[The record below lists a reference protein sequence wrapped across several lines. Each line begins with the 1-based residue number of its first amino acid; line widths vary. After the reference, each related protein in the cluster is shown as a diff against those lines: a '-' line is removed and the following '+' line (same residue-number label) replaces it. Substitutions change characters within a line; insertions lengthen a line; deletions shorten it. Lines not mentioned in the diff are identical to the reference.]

1 VNYRWCRVF
10 VWVVPCWLTSFAV
23 FGQIDPVKRE
33 LLQFGY
39 NGSLEG
45 HAPLSAY
52 AFYYWNRPGF
62 LSNTNLTLRLAVA
75 PTYLDS
81 ELGISQA
88 IGPQTDIGIGVA
100 GGGYADNYLEIRKG
114 KYLPSESFTG
124 YGGEASFSVYHLFNP
139 GYLIPLNGLVRGIV
153 HYSTYEADDNTA
165 KDFQVPGDR
174 ETFSVRTGL
183 RWGGREP
190 TLFPS
195 LAMELSIWYQGEFRN
210 GIGSYG
216 TTDGITGL
224 RDRRVEPHTHLFWAE
239 AFLAYTLPEL
249 KHSFSLSLTAGT
261 SVDPDRFSAYRLGS
275 LLPLVA
281 EYPLSLPGYYYQEL
295 SAKEFVLLTGNY
307 LLPLEKHDHWFLDI
321 NAATAAVDYLAG
333 LEQPGHWHSGVG
345 GGILYKTP
353 SWKVMLCYAH
363 GFDAI
368 RSTGR
373 GANSVGILM
382 QFDVGQ
388 AKTEIF
394 RPAEPGLWRGMQR
407 VFGLFGS

>member
-1 VNYRWCRVF
+1 M
-10 VWVVPCWLTSFAV
+10 PCCLASFAA

-33 LLQFGY
+33 LLQFAY
-39 NGSLEG
+39 NASLEG
-45 HAPLSAY
+45 HAPLSGY
-52 AFYYWNRPGF
+52 AFYYLNKPGF
-62 LSNTNLTLRLAVA
+62 LLTNLTLRLAVA

-81 ELGISQA
+81 ELGIGQA
-88 IGPQTDIGIGVA
+88 IGPQTDIGIGLA
-100 GGGYADNYLEIRKG
+100 GGGYADNYTEVRG
-114 KYLPSESFTG
+114 GRYRPGESFTG
-124 YGGEASFSVYHLFNP
+124 YGGEVSFSIYHLFNP
-139 GYLIPLNGLVRGIV
+139 GYQIPLNGLIRGIA
-153 HYSTYEADDNTA
+153 HYSTYEADDNTSST
-165 KDFQVPGDR
+165 FVVPEDR
-174 ETFSVRTGL
+174 GTFSVRTGL

-195 LAMELSIWYQGEFRN
+195 LAMELSVWYQGEFRS

-216 TTDGITGL
+216 DLG
-224 RDRRVEPHTHLFWAE
+224 DRKVEPHTHLFWGE
-239 AFLAYTLPEL
+239 AFLAYTLPTL

-281 EYPLSLPGYYYQEL
+281 EYPLSIPGYYYQEL
-295 SAKEFVLLTGNY
+295 SAKEFALLAGNY
-307 LLPLEKHDHWFLDI
+307 LLPLDKDKHWFVDI
-321 NAATAAVDYLAG
+321 NASTAAVDYLQG

-373 GANSVGILM
+373 GANSIGILM
-382 QFDVGQ
+382 QFDLEQ
-388 AKTEIF
+388 AKAELF